1 MLETETSKILQ
12 LIMNVTLATRLHRL
26 QQSLHGRGES
36 TREQSKCTSRVHLG
50 QEDDRWKS

>member
-12 LIMNVTLATRLHRL
+12 PVMNVTLAPRLHRL
-26 QQSLHGRGES
+26 QQSARLGES
-36 TREQSKCTSRVHLG
+36 TREQSKCTSTVHLG